1 MPRFGIIVETNLN
14 GENEMYRDWTG
25 TLKEYIAQEFC
36 PIALSNIEE
45 LIRECPG
52 LKVVVSST
60 WRFGE
65 TVETLKKILSPSK
78 LVSEAIIGV
87 TPYIREENREVNRGI
102 EIQHYLTNNPEIT
115 DFAIIDDDDDMEHL
129 MDKLVL
135 TSELHGFQYAD
146 IKRALTIL
154 GESNSKSP
162 VHLI

>member
-1 MPRFGIIVETNLN
+1 M
-14 GENEMYRDWTG
+14 
-25 TLKEYIAQEFC
+25 
-36 PIALSNIEE
+36 
-45 LIRECPG
+45 
-52 LKVVVSST
+52 VSST